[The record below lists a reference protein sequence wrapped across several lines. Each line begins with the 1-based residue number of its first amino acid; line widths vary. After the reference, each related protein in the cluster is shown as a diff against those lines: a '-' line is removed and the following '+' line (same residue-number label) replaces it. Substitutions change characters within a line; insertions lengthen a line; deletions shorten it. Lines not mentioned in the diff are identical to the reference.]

1 MTNLT
6 NNQNNLETNSLCL
19 SMSQI
24 FQGFG
29 RILLSNYND
38 NFANV
43 SNKGEFVNIVFW
55 KTSQV
60 NFNSSLFFLVIYIYF
75 WIYWLS
81 NWKTRNGF
89 GFLTILYYIKNLDL
103 RTPKKFFLLL
113 IHPFVRSFLLPD
125 VSGMV

>member
-43 SNKGEFVNIVFW
+43 SNKGEFVNIVF
-55 KTSQV
+55 
-60 NFNSSLFFLVIYIYF
+60 
-75 WIYWLS
+75 
-81 NWKTRNGF
+81 
-89 GFLTILYYIKNLDL
+89 
-103 RTPKKFFLLL
+103 
-113 IHPFVRSFLLPD
+113 
-125 VSGMV
+125 